1 MTKDEQ
7 CAVMRNKR
15 DVWTVGTAPYPDA
28 HYAVFPASLI
38 EPCILAG
45 SRPGDVVLDP
55 FAGSGTVAALDS
67 LGKMLISAGYDT
79 TVRIWTVTE
88 QIAAKPGQRVGA
100 RKETET
106 RKK

>member
-1 MTKDEQ
+1 MSLVFCRRITWRS
-7 CAVMRNKR
+7 AAATTSSR
-15 DVWTVGTAPYPDA
+15 GTCGAAELDA
-28 HYAVFPASLI
+28 AWAH
-38 EPCILAG
+38 
-45 SRPGDVVLDP
+45 
-55 FAGSGTVAALDS
+55 GTVAALDS